1 MSEMILQEKKQETNR
16 EFEIYLQLQKGLQEQ
31 QPAQENLQNLFE
43 IEDLLKKTEDEQLI
57 NTIYLHLTKQFHHFN
72 QNVQYQIYLVFQSTA
87 ESKYQKVFNKKE
99 VLDML
104 QDHIRSMDQ
113 MTRTIAIK
121 IVGLLTPFYLTSI
134 ETFHL
139 IIDILLKSDYH
150 EEINSSIHVLG
161 NFVEG
166 GSSNEF
172 ALRLLNKGD
181 LILSK
186 CGEGVYLDLLNRVK
200 LHNRVIQINFYK
212 QIISL
217 ICSNPS
223 SSLRKK
229 LKLII
234 RACRS
239 NQDIAID
246 FFNFCEDNF
255 EQFASEEQQF
265 INKHVSQS
273 AFISNDGSS
282 SLSQTLIKLSAKSK
296 SIVSST
302 GSSFNQKLK
311 NLGKSL
317 NQILEKK
324 AKSAALEKQL
334 ACLIEAI
341 LLIYEWMRHFSITP
355 SHFLNEKIIKNIN
368 KFNIQVTR
376 EYILFNE
383 DVDKSEFSLTPS
395 EIFSNPAITT
405 KSILINIHNLAR
417 SEERRRCL
425 NILEMDDYDCKYID
439 KNFQCLQKVTLSLAT
454 PNDAALLFKSFSNTF
469 HKLSFQILSKNHEN
483 IQEFYEKHYPKFA
496 CLLAFLSP
504 IGTLQIYQNHI
515 IQLLKERLFKM
526 YLSLFKLAIQNKYYA
541 QFFNIVNLTVCHLY
555 NKLID
560 KNELLKLI
568 TSEFVMNLKISDSK
582 SNISEIK
589 LLKKIASQ
597 FAVFNLYESA
607 HAILSIIKIQSKK
620 LDSSVSNT
628 FSIQDESTEN
638 KGIDEEKLDFQ
649 MKLLSL
655 LQQTDKQPEEQ
666 IILKLYD
673 ILLLFSNESCHT
685 FETQFMEFFCCYYQ
699 YLQDPSQNE
708 NFTSVLQQIE
718 ILLSNKFNIDAT
730 SKASIRL
737 IQKLIYYID
746 KNLSVLKQK
755 NKQTQHLN
763 QLQYSGQMEEEAKS
777 NDEEQEHIN
786 EEESALKEELES
798 ILADNNSRYRSRL
811 EEEDAEYDIGDN
823 EVFGNY
829 QLDFYIDGRQNLIE
843 KLLANPKK
851 LIQIL
856 KQNPLIIPRSLFVQK
871 NRQPSIK
878 VQIIPLSE
886 YSVRAE
892 KGLFLNGQIYLNN
905 FTKKLDKSKI
915 QLRVEVK
922 EEILAQECIQKHV
935 STRLQIINNCPTP
948 KIFSEK
954 LYNKKESQK
963 LSSNQRSIPF
973 STLVLFPHIG
983 QFNIDLQVE
992 LICQNTSSV
1001 LIISH
1006 SQLVQIKA
1014 L

>member
-43 IEDLLKKTEDEQLI
+43 IEDLLKRTEDEQLI

-87 ESKYQKVFNKKE
+87 ESKYQKVFNKNE

-104 QDHIRSMDQ
+104 QDHIRSLDQ

-181 LILSK
+181 LILNK

-212 QIISL
+212 QVISL

-255 EQFASEEQQF
+255 EQFASEEPQF

-273 AFISNDGSS
+273 SSISNDGSS

-296 SIVSST
+296 SGVSNS

-334 ACLIEAI
+334 ACVVEAI
-341 LLIYEWMRHFSITP
+341 LLVYEWTRHFSITP

-395 EIFSNPAITT
+395 EIFSNPAITS
-405 KSILINIHNLAR
+405 KSILINIHNLVR

-439 KNFQCLQKVTLSLAT
+439 KNFQCLQQVTLSLAT

-469 HKLSFQILSKNHEN
+469 HKLSFQIISKNHEN
-483 IQEFYEKHYPKFA
+483 IQEFYERHYPKFA

-515 IQLLKERLFKM
+515 VQLLKDRIFKM
-526 YLSLFKLAIQNKYYA
+526 YFSLFKLAIQNKYYA

-560 KNELLKLI
+560 KSELQKLI
-568 TSEFVMNLKISDSK
+568 TSEFIMNLKISDTK
-582 SNISEIK
+582 SSISEIK

-597 FAVFNLYESA
+597 FAVYNLYESA
-607 HAILSIIKIQSKK
+607 HSILSIIKILIKN
-620 LDSSVSNT
+620 LDSSVT
-628 FSIQDESTEN
+628 KVSIQDENLGNEGT
-638 KGIDEEKLDFQ
+638 DEEKLDFQ

-655 LQQTDKQPEEQ
+655 LQQTDKQVEDQ

-673 ILLLFSNESCHT
+673 ILLLFSKESCHI
-685 FETQFMEFFCCYYQ
+685 FETQFMEFFCSYYQ

-708 NFTSVLQQIE
+708 NFTTVLNQIE

-730 SKASIRL
+730 SKASIRF

-746 KNLSVLKQK
+746 KNLSVLSQK
-755 NKQTQHLN
+755 NKPN
-763 QLQYSGQMEEEAKS
+763 QSENYFQYSGQMEEEGQS
-777 NDEEQEHIN
+777 N

-798 ILADNNSRYRSRL
+798 ILADRNSRYRSRL
-811 EEEDAEYDIGDN
+811 EEEDADFDIGDY
-823 EVFGNY
+823 EAYGNY
-829 QLDFYIDGRQNLIE
+829 QLDYFIDGRQNLVE
-843 KLLANPKK
+843 KLLANPNK
-851 LIQIL
+851 LIQTL

-915 QLRVEVK
+915 QLKVEVK
-922 EEILAQECIQKHV
+922 QEILAQECIQKHI
-935 STRLQIINNCPTP
+935 STRQQIINNCPTP

-954 LYNKKESQK
+954 LYNNKKENQK
-963 LSSNQRSIPF
+963 LPQNQRSIPF
-973 STLVLFPHIG
+973 STLILFPHIG
-983 QFNIDLQVE
+983 HFNIHLQVE
-992 LICQNTSSV
+992 LICHNTSSV
-1001 LIISH
+1001 LITSH
-1006 SQLVQIKA
+1006 SQLIQIKA
-1014 L
+1014 I